1 MALEKFIIS
10 GGSSLSGRLR
20 VKGAKNS
27 ILPILAASLLTSE
40 RVELKDVPDIS
51 DVKVMLNILECL
63 GVKVS
68 REKDILL
75 LEPGSLYTS
84 EIPESLMCEM
94 RSSIFL
100 MGPLLGRLGK
110 VKVSYPGG
118 CDIGP
123 RPIDLHLKGLIS
135 MGVNIK
141 EENGCVQAE
150 ARSLKGSNVHLDFPS
165 VGATENIMMAAI
177 YARGTT
183 TIHNAAKEPEIID
196 LQNFLNKMGAKIK
209 GAGTDTIKIEGVK
222 SLGKVSYTLIP
233 DRILAGTMIIA
244 AAITRGELMLE
255 NVIPEHLEA
264 VSSKL
269 REAGVEIWEEGDV
282 LHVKGRKINAVQ
294 SVRTLPYPGFPTD
307 MQAQT
312 MTLLTLA
319 RGTSVITENVFDGR
333 FSHVG
338 ELKKMGADIMVDGR
352 SAVIQGV
359 KQLHGAVVKAPDLR
373 AGAALVLAGLAA
385 EGHTIVEEIH
395 HIDRGYEKFEE
406 TLRGLGANIKRVGIP
421 AEV

>member
-1 MALEKFIIS
+1 MGKFLIS
-10 GGSSLSGRLR
+10 GGSSLSGKVRI
-20 VKGAKNS
+20 KGAKNS

-51 DVKVMLNILECL
+51 DVKVMLKILECL

-68 REKDILL
+68 REEDILI
-75 LEPGSLYTS
+75 LEPGSLFTS

-135 MGVNIK
+135 MGVKIQ
-141 EENGCVQAE
+141 EENGFVRAE
-150 ARSLKGSNVHLDFPS
+150 AQSLKGSNIHLDFPS

-177 YARGTT
+177 YAQGTT
-183 TIHNAAKEPEIID
+183 LIHNAAKEPEIID

-222 SLGKVSYTLIP
+222 RLTDVSYTLIP
-233 DRILAGTMIIA
+233 DRIVAGTMIIA
-244 AAITRGELMLE
+244 GAITRGALILE

-264 VSSKL
+264 VIAKL
-269 REAGVEIWEEGDV
+269 RESGVEIWEEADA
-282 LHVKGRKINAVQ
+282 LHVRGGKIHAVQ

-319 RGTSVITENVFDGR
+319 QGTSVITENVFDGR
-333 FSHVG
+333 FSLAN
-338 ELKKMGADIMVDGR
+338 ELKKMGADITVEGR

-359 KQLHGAVVKAPDLR
+359 DKLKGAVVRATDLR

-385 EGHTIVEEIH
+385 EGHTIIEEIH
-395 HIDRGYEKFEE
+395 HIDRGYENFEE
-406 TLRGLGANIKRVGIP
+406 TLQLLGANIKRVGTP
-421 AEV
+421 AGNV

>member
-1 MALEKFIIS
+1 MEKFVIS
-10 GGSSLSGRLR
+10 GGVSLSGKIRI
-20 VKGAKNS
+20 KGAKNS
-27 ILPILAASLLTSE
+27 ILPILAGSLLTSE

-51 DVKVMLNILECL
+51 DVKVMLKILECL

-68 REKDILL
+68 RKEDLL
-75 LEPGSLYTS
+75 ILEPGSLYTS
-84 EIPESLMCEM
+84 DIPETLMCEM

-123 RPIDLHLKGLIS
+123 RPIDLHLKGLAS
-135 MGVNIK
+135 MGVKIR

-150 ARSLKGSNVHLDFPS
+150 VQNLIGSDIHLDFPS

-177 YARGTT
+177 YAKGSTL
-183 TIHNAAKEPEIID
+183 IHNAAKEPEIID
-196 LQNFLNKMGAKIK
+196 LQNFLNQMGAKIK

-222 SLGKVSYTLIP
+222 SLKDVSYTLIP
-233 DRILAGTMIIA
+233 DRIVAGTLVIA
-244 AAITRGELMLE
+244 AAITRGELILE

-264 VSSKL
+264 VTAKL
-269 REAGVEIWEEGDV
+269 REAGVEIWEEQDT
-282 LHVKGRKINAVQ
+282 LHVKGGKINAIQ

-319 RGTSVITENVFDGR
+319 EGNSTIIENVFDGR
-333 FSHVG
+333 FSHVS
-338 ELKKMGADIMVDGR
+338 ELKKMGARITVQGR
-352 SAVIQGV
+352 SAIIQGV
-359 KQLHGAVVKAPDLR
+359 DQLKGAVVKAPDLR

-385 EGHTIVEEIH
+385 EGETIIKEIH
-395 HIDRGYEKFEE
+395 LIDRGYEKFEE
-406 TLRGLGANIKRVGIP
+406 TLQQLGANIKRVGAP
-421 AEV
+421 EENF